1 MSALV
6 TPHVMVVACQI
17 GHGGG
22 RQGGGALLK
31 GAARLELL
39 AEYYNG
45 RIALWEP
52 VLEKVG
58 AGVGPP
64 SFACQ
69 AADSSSAG
77 LS

>member
-1 MSALV
+1 
-6 TPHVMVVACQI
+6 MVVACQI

-58 AGVGPP
+58 AGEVLPP
-64 SFACQ
+64 SHAKLLTHPCLPIFSLACRRC
-69 AADSSSAG
+69 
-77 LS
+77 L